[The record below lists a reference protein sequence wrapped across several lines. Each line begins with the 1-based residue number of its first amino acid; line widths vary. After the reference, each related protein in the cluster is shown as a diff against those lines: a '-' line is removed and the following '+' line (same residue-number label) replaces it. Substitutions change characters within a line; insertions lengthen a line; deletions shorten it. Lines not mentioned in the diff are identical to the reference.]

1 MSAREAPDP
10 NDFSNLDRVIHE
22 PARLQIM
29 KVLAVVESADFVYL
43 MSQTKLTQGNLSSHM
58 LKLENAG
65 YVKVKKEFVERKP
78 RTLYKLTVAGK
89 NAFYQYLEQ
98 MRGLLDS

>member
-1 MSAREAPDP
+1 MIAREAPDP
-10 NDFSNLDRVIHE
+10 QDFPNLDRIVHE
-22 PARLQIM
+22 PARFLIM
-29 KVLAVVESADFVYL
+29 KVLAVVDSADFVYL
-43 MSQTKLTQGNLSSHM
+43 LSQTHLTQGNLSSHM
-58 LKLENAG
+58 MKLENAG

-89 NAFYQYLEQ
+89 SAFYKYLEQ